1 MLALMLVLVATAYA
15 QEEPIDWRDAASC
28 VGQVCSIRGTVA
40 LTDNDGAAIRLYFDP
55 ERRDVR
61 VLLMRGWLVTWP
73 QYDGQTIVAT
83 GKVGRFRD
91 HVEVTVLDPSK
102 VVVVGGASLP
112 TPTEPGPSPPTPSP
126 AAPSPTQIQSSP
138 TQIASSP
145 TQVPSSPTQI
155 PSSPTLAPP
164 PTQPPPPSPPASE
177 VEELRQRVRELEQR
191 VRELEG
197 R

>member
-1 MLALMLVLVATAYA
+1 MLVLVATAYA

-28 VGQVCSIRGTVA
+28 VGRVCSVRGTVA

-73 QYDGQTIVAT
+73 QYDGQTIIAT

-91 HVEVTVLDPSK
+91 HIEVSVLDPSK
-102 VVVVGGASLP
+102 VVVVDGAALP
-112 TPTEPGPSPPTPSP
+112 TPTEPAPSAPTPSS
-126 AAPSPTQIQSSP
+126 AALYPTQVQ
-138 TQIASSP
+138 SSP

-164 PTQPPPPSPPASE
+164 PTQPPPPSPP
-177 VEELRQRVRELEQR
+177 L
-191 VRELEG
+191 G
-197 R
+197 RSQNPGWPV